1 THLHIILVH
10 VPVAA
15 LLFGALSLKIGTF
28 WNSRPAQFLGYAVI
42 FGGILAAFASG
53 ATGEEAEE
61 ALEALGGFSHELI
74 HEHEEAAEGFMI
86 GIWSLSALALVGFVL
101 LLRNHAKAK
110 LFAWI
115 VLIYASV
122 VSLGGMRVGYLGGQ
136 ISHPEAYD
144 QPAAV
149 AADPVDEAVGEPAE
163 DHE

>member
-1 THLHIILVH
+1 MNPTHLHIILVH

-28 WNSRPAQFLGYAVI
+28 WKSRPAQILGYATI

-74 HEHEEAAEGFMI
+74 HAHEEAAEGFMF
-86 GIWSLSALALVGFVL
+86 GIWSLAAVALIGFVL
-101 LLRNHAKAK
+101 LLRNHAKAT

-115 VLIYASV
+115 VLIYASI
-122 VSLGGMRVGYLGGQ
+122 VSLGGIRVGYLGGQ
-136 ISHPEAYD
+136 ISHLEAYD
-144 QPAAV
+144 QS
-149 AADPVDEAVGEPAE
+149 EAVPAE
-163 DHE
+163 GHDED

>member
-1 THLHIILVH
+1 MNTTHLHIILVH

-28 WNSRPAQFLGYAVI
+28 WKSRPAQILGYATI

-61 ALEALGGFSHELI
+61 ALEALGGFSHQLI

-86 GIWSLSALALVGFVL
+86 GIWSLSAVALIGLVL
-101 LLRNHAKAK
+101 LLRNHAKAT

-115 VLIYASV
+115 VLIYASI

-144 QPAAV
+144 QPITAPT
-149 AADPVDEAVGEPAE
+149 DLDE
-163 DHE
+163 DHD

>member
-1 THLHIILVH
+1 MNPTHLHIILVH

-28 WNSRPAQFLGYAVI
+28 WNSRPSQILGYATI
-42 FGGILAAFASG
+42 FGGILAAIASG

-74 HEHEEAAEGFMI
+74 HEHEEAAETFMI
-86 GIWSLSALALVGFVL
+86 GIWSLAAVALVGFIL
-101 LLRNHAKAK
+101 LLLNHAKAK

-115 VLIYASV
+115 VLVYASL

-136 ISHPEAYD
+136 ISHPEAYEE
-144 QPAAV
+144 AA
-149 AADPVDEAVGEPAE
+149 PVLGHE
-163 DHE
+163 D

>member
-1 THLHIILVH
+1 MNPTHLHIILVH

-28 WNSRPAQFLGYAVI
+28 WKSRPAQILGYATI

-61 ALEALGGFSHELI
+61 ALEALGGFSHDLI
-74 HEHEEAAEGFMI
+74 HAHEEAAEGFMF
-86 GIWSLSALALVGFVL
+86 GIWSLAAVSLIGFVL
-101 LLRNHAKAK
+101 LLQNHAKAT

-115 VLIYASV
+115 VLIYASI
-122 VSLGGMRVGYLGGQ
+122 VSIGGMRVGYLGGQ

-144 QPAAV
+144 QPV
-149 AADPVDEAVGEPAE
+149 PQPDSPDE
-163 DHE
+163 D

>member
-1 THLHIILVH
+1 MNPTHLHIILVH

-28 WNSRPAQFLGYAVI
+28 WKSRPAQILGYATI

-61 ALEALGGFSHELI
+61 ALEALGGFSHDLI
-74 HEHEEAAEGFMI
+74 HAHEEAAEGFMI
-86 GIWSLSALALVGFVL
+86 GIWSLAAVALIGFVL
-101 LLRNHAKAK
+101 LLRNHTKAT

-115 VLIYASV
+115 VLIYASI

-144 QPAAV
+144 QPLDTPNMDHV
-149 AADPVDEAVGEPAE
+149 E
-163 DHE
+163 DHD

>member
-1 THLHIILVH
+1 VNPTHLHIILVH

-28 WNSRPAQFLGYAVI
+28 WNSRPAQILGYATI
-42 FGGILAAFASG
+42 FGGILAAIASG

-61 ALEALGGFSHELI
+61 ALEALSGFSHELI

-86 GIWSLSALALVGFVL
+86 GIWSLAAVALVGFIL
-101 LLRNHAKAK
+101 LLLNHAKAK

-115 VLIYASV
+115 VLVYASL

-136 ISHPEAYD
+136 ISHPEAYEE
-144 QPAAV
+144 AA
-149 AADPVDEAVGEPAE
+149 PILGHE
-163 DHE
+163 D

>member
-1 THLHIILVH
+1 MNATHLHIILVH

-28 WNSRPAQFLGYAVI
+28 WNSRPAQILGYATI
-42 FGGILAAFASG
+42 FGGILAAIASG

-74 HEHEEAAEGFMI
+74 HEHEEAAQGIMI
-86 GIWSLSALALVGFVL
+86 GLWSLSAIPLVGFIL
-101 LLRNHAKAK
+101 LLLNHAKAK

-115 VLIYASV
+115 VLVYASL

-136 ISHPEAYD
+136 ISHPEAYEE
-144 QPAAV
+144 AA
-149 AADPVDEAVGEPAE
+149 PVLGHE
-163 DHE
+163 D

>member
-1 THLHIILVH
+1 MNPTHLHIILVH

-28 WNSRPAQFLGYAVI
+28 WKSRPAQILGYITI
-42 FGGILAAFASG
+42 FGGIIAAFAAG

-61 ALEALGGFSHELI
+61 ALDALGGFSHDLI
-74 HEHEEAAEGFMI
+74 HAHEEAAEGFMF
-86 GIWSLSALALVGFVL
+86 GIWSLSAVALFGFVL
-101 LLRNHAKAK
+101 LLRNHAKAT

-115 VLIYASV
+115 VLIYASI

-144 QPAAV
+144 QPASL
-149 AADPVDEAVGEPAE
+149 PASNSE
-163 DHE
+163 DHD